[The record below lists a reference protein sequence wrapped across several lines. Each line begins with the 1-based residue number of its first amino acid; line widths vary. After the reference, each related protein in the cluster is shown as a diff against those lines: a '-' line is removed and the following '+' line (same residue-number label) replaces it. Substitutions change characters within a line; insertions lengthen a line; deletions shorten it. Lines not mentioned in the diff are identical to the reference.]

1 MGGVLGP
8 GGGCDFCPRVIHPHL
23 GCYLRRLGL
32 VKIYIYIYIFIT
44 YILGPNRA
52 AGNQNVHTS
61 RFGSCFSSQNCRKSL
76 PQTVGVFSML
86 PNSQNAVYSNNQEE
100 LRF

>member
-32 VKIYIYIYIFIT
+32 VKIYIYIYI
-44 YILGPNRA
+44 YIYYIY
-52 AGNQNVHTS
+52 
-61 RFGSCFSSQNCRKSL
+61 FGSKSSRWKPKCSHFSIW
-76 PQTVGVFSML
+76 VML
-86 PNSQNAVYSNNQEE
+86 
-100 LRF
+100 

>member
-32 VKIYIYIYIFIT
+32 VKIYIYIYIYLLHIFWVQIEPLET
-44 YILGPNRA
+44 KMFTLLDLGHALVPRIV
-52 AGNQNVHTS
+52 GNH
-61 RFGSCFSSQNCRKSL
+61 CHK
-76 PQTVGVFSML
+76 P
-86 PNSQNAVYSNNQEE
+86 
-100 LRF
+100 